1 MYIVD
6 NVALREGGREG
17 GREKKEGRREKKED
31 REDVRRR
38 GGVLLSHGKC
48 KQCSYQV
55 YVCV

>member
-6 NVALREGGREG
+6 NVVLKEGGREG
-17 GREKKEGRREKKED
+17 RREGRREKKED

-48 KQCSYQV
+48 KLCSYLV